1 MVEIKKEVK
10 MEVKEE
16 IKEEI
21 KEEPEM
27 HPEGGNQEEEG
38 MEVEDTPEQVDGK
51 ILINYIKDIEGRV
64 KHFHFIKINFDF
76 YIKALSTNYKLVFTE
91 FKNII

>member
-16 IKEEI
+16 IKEEV

-27 HPEGGNQEEEG
+27 QQGGGDEEEG
-38 MEVEDTPEQVDGK
+38 MEVDGAPKQVDGE
-51 ILINYIKDIEGRV
+51 ILINFIEARQL
-64 KHFHFIKINFDF
+64 I
-76 YIKALSTNYKLVFTE
+76 L
-91 FKNII
+91 

>member
-21 KEEPEM
+21 KEEEPEM

-51 ILINYIKDIEGRV
+51 II
-64 KHFHFIKINFDF
+64 IKI
-76 YIKALSTNYKLVFTE
+76 Y
-91 FKNII
+91 